1 MSAGKRVARSL
12 TKYKAEGETRKDED
26 EQEKKGWRA
35 GEGGGFYSRLHGLL
49 QNHTAYFL
57 RVVVEQ
63 SEVSVEIE

>member
-1 MSAGKRVARSL
+1 MARSL

-26 EQEKKGWRA
+26 EQEKKA
-35 GEGGGFYSRLHGLL
+35 GEPGRGGFYSRLHGLL